1 MPITLLKSANYC
13 YRSYEYGFEF
23 IYCSFFIELLNQ
35 RVPIYFRMLSQ
46 RSFPIINRRF
56 DQLSLLFSAL
66 LANIGHPYCSFL
78 VALPRH
84 FYPTETFSSSP
95 AMFPN
100 PLTSAATS
108 EKRAAPDPNDAN
120 VQSNALILHPS
131 STNNNSAQEPES
143 SNSSAPPPYVRNTPL
158 DNPFRDGEA
167 PAGDFYLNGN
177 SVPKGIQSTTASHH
191 DASLADP
198 LPPVP
203 SANDDP
209 FAVDLV
215 LNESLLSRPP
225 LLAQSSGLRRGLH
238 IPSRASHITWGF
250 SFPEIL
256 AEQGV
261 TKTQWKSFMHEV
273 KAFASMSIG
282 QWAACLAC
290 SSGLGIVFGYF
301 AIPPGQS
308 PKCGLV
314 LIHFV

>member
-1 MPITLLKSANYC
+1 MS
-13 YRSYEYGFEF
+13 
-23 IYCSFFIELLNQ
+23 
-35 RVPIYFRMLSQ
+35 
-46 RSFPIINRRF
+46 
-56 DQLSLLFSAL
+56 
-66 LANIGHPYCSFL
+66 
-78 VALPRH
+78 
-84 FYPTETFSSSP
+84 
-95 AMFPN
+95 PN
-100 PLTSAATS
+100 PLISVDTS

-131 STNNNSAQEPES
+131 STNNNGAEEPES
-143 SNSSAPPPYVRNTPL
+143 SNSSAPPPYARNTPL
-158 DNPFRDGEA
+158 DNPFRDEDA
-167 PAGDFYLNGN
+167 PVGDFYLNGN
-177 SVPKGIQSTTASHH
+177 GVPKGIQSTTATHH

-215 LNESLLSRPP
+215 LDESLPSRPTFP
-225 LLAQSSGLRRGLH
+225 TRPSGLRRGLH

-261 TKTQWKSFMHEV
+261 TKTQWKLFMHEV

-290 SSGLGIVFGYF
+290 SSGLGIVFGYV

-308 PKCGLV
+308 SKCGLV
-314 LIHFV
+314 SIHFVLTQASSFLPLQNEETQGA